1 MGPVGRLLAANPVL
15 DRELRQRSRSRRSMI
30 VLVAYLLLLLGAA
43 VLIHLGESSSFGD
56 TRGWVDPWSL
66 PEPPAAVGR
75 TMLEWL
81 LAAMLVI
88 LLFVVPGISA
98 NAVTGERERQTLV
111 PLQVSLV
118 GPTGILVGKVGASSA
133 FALLLLVA
141 AAPLLA
147 IPYLIGGVSLSQ
159 VLLSLGVLAATAVI
173 LAGIGVTCSA
183 LFRRTQA
190 ATLVA
195 YGIVLFLVIGTPV
208 ALAALA
214 VIDSARGTDDA
225 NPPLE
230 VLYPNP
236 FIALA
241 DAAGDVSE
249 TGNGP
254 FSPLKSVLRDDED
267 DFAAG
272 AAVNPVPMA
281 EPAVA
286 TFVVEVEEAVE
297 AVEAVEADVIEIQPG
312 GRGIGLGDDVIGAP
326 VVIDESG
333 GPGRDWF
340 PVWAQSLTI
349 QIVLV
354 ALLGVFAWRRLR
366 APSAVDR

>member
-1 MGPVGRLLAANPVL
+1 MGPIGRLLVANPVL
-15 DRELRQRSRSRRSMI
+15 DRELRQRSRSRRSMV

-43 VLIHLGESSSFGD
+43 VLIHLGESSSLVNG
-56 TRGWVDPWSL
+56 GWVDPFSL

-98 NAVTGERERQTLV
+98 NAITGERERQTLV

-118 GPTGILVGKVGASSA
+118 GPAGILIGKVGASSA
-133 FALLLLVA
+133 FALLLLIA

-147 IPYLIGGVSLSQ
+147 IPYLIGGVSLGQ

-173 LAGIGVTCSA
+173 LAAIGVACSA

-195 YGIVLFLVIGTPV
+195 YGIVLLLVLGTPV

-214 VIDSARGTDDA
+214 VIDSSRGSDDPD
-225 NPPLE
+225 PPLE

-236 FIALA
+236 FVALA

-249 TGNGP
+249 TGDGP

-267 DFAAG
+267 EFAEG
-272 AAVNPVPMA
+272 GFAAVNPVP
-281 EPAVA
+281 
-286 TFVVEVEEAVE
+286 AVE
-297 AVEAVEADVIEIQPG
+297 ATMVVEAGVAEEVIAVEDPIGPGFDVVAV
-312 GRGIGLGDDVIGAP
+312 R
-326 VVIDESG
+326 DEAS

-340 PVWAQSLTI
+340 PVWAQSLSI
-349 QIVLV
+349 QLVLV
-354 ALLGVFAWRRLR
+354 AALSALAWRRLR